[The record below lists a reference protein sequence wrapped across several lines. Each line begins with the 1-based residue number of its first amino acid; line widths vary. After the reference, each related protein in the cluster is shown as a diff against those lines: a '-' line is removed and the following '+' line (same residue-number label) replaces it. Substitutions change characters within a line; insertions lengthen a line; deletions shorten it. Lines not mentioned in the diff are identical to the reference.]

1 MTVYIV
7 YRTTNKITGHYYI
20 GVHKQEVD
28 DSYLGSGVNLRRQI
42 RKYGKDSFLRETLFS
57 YLSPVE
63 AFQKEAELL
72 VVHLGNSKCLNL
84 VPGGEGGDRRTGAIL
99 TEETKE
105 KLRAA
110 AKKRHS
116 NNPGG
121 LWPLMVTKYGEDTAR
136 QMVRSGNKQAGGM
149 ANKGK
154 KKSQEHKEKLSAS
167 LKAKPCRRC
176 LICGLEGKGMPV
188 HFGKIHKEHS
198 LEWKNLSIAIES

>member
-20 GVHKQEVD
+20 GVHKQETE

-42 RKYGKDSFLRETLFS
+42 RKYGKECFFRETLFTYS
-57 YLSPVE
+57 TPFE
-63 AFQKEAELL
+63 AFQKEVELL
-72 VVHLGNSKCLNL
+72 IAHLGNPKCLNL

-99 TEETKE
+99 SDETKE
-105 KLRAA
+105 KLRVA
-110 AKKRHS
+110 AKKRHKD
-116 NNPGG
+116 NPGG
-121 LWPLMVTKYGEDTAR
+121 LWPLMVSKYGEEVAR
-136 QMVRSGNKQAGGM
+136 QMVSSGNKQAGGM

-154 KKSQEHKEKLSAS
+154 KKSQEHRERLSAS

-188 HFGKIHKEHS
+188 HFGRIHKEHS
-198 LEWKNLSIAIES
+198 LEWKNLSTIVES